1 MAQHRWKCWGKI
13 SSLSLIPC
21 YKTRK
26 LVLLK
31 KYKRDFPGGAVDKNL
46 TANAGYM
53 GSIPGLGRSH
63 LLWSNKAD
71 APQPSSPSSRA
82 WELQLLCLYA
92 TNTEA
97 CMPRAQA
104 PREKP
109 QQWAL
114 QSRVAPARLKQIK
127 LEYSRKDAAQ
137 PKINKNYKKKELFCN
152 MSSLSSDFNPTP
164 LFQILTQFLLARIC
178 GSASFQILLE
188 SQKQTNSLYTH
199 THIHTLW
206 QKE

>member
-1 MAQHRWKCWGKI
+1 M
-13 SSLSLIPC
+13 
-21 YKTRK
+21 
-26 LVLLK
+26 
-31 KYKRDFPGGAVDKNL
+31 RDFPGGAVDKNL

-109 QQWAL
+109 QQWEAL